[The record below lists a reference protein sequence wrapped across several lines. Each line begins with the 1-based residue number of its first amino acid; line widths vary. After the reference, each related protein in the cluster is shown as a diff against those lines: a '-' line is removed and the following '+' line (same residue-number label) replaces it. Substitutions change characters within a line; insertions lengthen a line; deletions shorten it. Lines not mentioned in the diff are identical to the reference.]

1 MSTRSGGSNCA
12 IATCDLYSGK
22 TKKIGMTDIS
32 FHRFPKD
39 PDVQKIWTL
48 KCKRGDSWNPSKS
61 YICSKHFKSEDFIR
75 DLKSELMGNKTVR
88 RLKPGSIPTLNLPT
102 CLSTETQCALKR
114 RSRIEAKSI
123 KESHNQLIATTL
135 DTEQMV
141 SALLFDEANN
151 LANNN
156 QHFNPNYEIMY
167 NELFKEHQNLKNE
180 NEKLKIEL
188 LSFKPSSL
196 NYKNINENLRHN
208 IKILEKRLKTLNSVL
223 TQTQKNMSNQ
233 IKSLTQNKTLAIENK
248 AKSYLSAIFTPNQL
262 NLLMKK
268 KKQVNWTQDEI
279 SKAFTLRYF
288 SKRAYMFVNRELHY
302 PLPGLSSLQRWA
314 KGICMRNGIL
324 HDVLKIM
331 ELNGNNLEDYQKLTV
346 LMFDEVKVCS
356 TLEYDTLQDEVV
368 GPHDQMQVVMARGIA
383 SPWKQPVFVD
393 FDRKM
398 TKEILF
404 SIINEL
410 DQIGFKVICCV
421 SDCGGG
427 NVGLWR
433 TLDISY
439 DQPVFCIPNGRNIVF
454 IPDAPHILKL
464 VRNWL
469 LDTGFI
475 KDDKLINKQP
485 LEALVSITSTELSV
499 CHKLSNE
506 HLICEGSQRQKVKL
520 ATQLISHTTA
530 TALKHY
536 EPISDK
542 KLNSDT
548 AEFIELINNWFDL
561 ANVSHPN
568 DNSTPFKA
576 PYGLFLEEQNAL
588 LDKVYDFIFNMR
600 CINKSNLQLFQKALL
615 MNINGTRKLLNI
627 VQEHGLKYLL
637 TSKSNQ
643 DAVENLFGQLRTGGG
658 LNDHPSPLNAL
669 YRLRMII
676 LGKNP
681 GVVSTSSNTYD
692 KNQEEFM
699 VANTFKQI
707 NFKLTDNEKN
717 EDTET
722 GTDTDTD
729 TDTINDNKSINE
741 MTQDA
746 IEYLAGWIAKK
757 YRMKFPELGCTTT
770 QLNTS
775 RVNDHNY
782 QLSTWT
788 EHLSYGGLIV
798 PSNYFKTKIFRI
810 EKLFKKITKR
820 QIPKGPRV
828 VKQLTQK
835 IFNRM
840 DFDEKYYPV
849 IQAYV
854 KQRIFIRMK
863 YTTKNQKTL
872 IAKRKAKSQ
881 LLKLQKLQRIMT

>member
-1 MSTRSGGSNCA
+1 
-12 IATCDLYSGK
+12 
-22 TKKIGMTDIS
+22 
-32 FHRFPKD
+32 
-39 PDVQKIWTL
+39 
-48 KCKRGDSWNPSKS
+48 
-61 YICSKHFKSEDFIR
+61 
-75 DLKSELMGNKTVR
+75 
-88 RLKPGSIPTLNLPT
+88 
-102 CLSTETQCALKR
+102 
-114 RSRIEAKSI
+114 
-123 KESHNQLIATTL
+123 
-135 DTEQMV
+135 
-141 SALLFDEANN
+141 
-151 LANNN
+151 
-156 QHFNPNYEIMY
+156 
-167 NELFKEHQNLKNE
+167 
-180 NEKLKIEL
+180 
-188 LSFKPSSL
+188 
-196 NYKNINENLRHN
+196 
-208 IKILEKRLKTLNSVL
+208 
-223 TQTQKNMSNQ
+223 
-233 IKSLTQNKTLAIENK
+233 
-248 AKSYLSAIFTPNQL
+248 
-262 NLLMKK
+262 
-268 KKQVNWTQDEI
+268 
-279 SKAFTLRYF
+279 
-288 SKRAYMFVNRELHY
+288 
-302 PLPGLSSLQRWA
+302 
-314 KGICMRNGIL
+314 MRNGIL

-627 VQEHGLKYLL
+627 VKEHGLKYLL

-643 DAVENLFGQLRTGGG
+643 DALENLFGQLRTRGG

-681 GVVSTSSNTYD
+681 GVVSTSSNTND

-810 EKLFKKITKR
+810 EKLFRKITKR
-820 QIPKGPRV
+820 QIPKGQRV